1 MAKASEIAIK
11 ESIFK
16 LLGNIAPEADLESLD
31 DNEDIRQTLGIDS
44 FDFLNLLIGLS
55 EEFKIE
61 IPEADY
67 GKLISLKDMI
77 TYIIKLNKAT

>member
-1 MAKASEIAIK
+1 MTAPSETAIK
-11 ESIFK
+11 ETIFK
-16 LLGNIAPEADLESLD
+16 LLGNIAPEADLEGLD

-61 IPEADY
+61 IPESDY
-67 GKLISLKDMI
+67 GKLTSLKEMI
-77 TYIIKLNKAT
+77 AYITKL

>member
-1 MAKASEIAIK
+1 MTITSELQIK
-11 ESIFK
+11 ETIGN
-16 LLGNIAPEADLESLD
+16 LLGNIAPEADLDSLGED
-31 DNEDIRQTLGIDS
+31 EDIRTTLGIDS

-55 EEFKIE
+55 EAFSIE

-77 TYIIKLNKAT
+77 SYIQRKLI